1 MAVLGY
7 TIPGSVP
14 NELVLEIALAAGI
27 TLDHLYASDVDPAV
41 EVSARQ
47 WWSEAADD
55 ALLATLLAGLE

>member
-7 TIPGSVP
+7 TIPESVP

-41 EVSARQ
+41 EVSARH
-47 WWSEAADD
+47 WNDHP
-55 ALLATLLAGLE
+55 G